1 MTTTPEFIKFVKHG
15 ARVLFLYEE
24 VGKLYDQLQLKFYSK
39 FKVMRKLRKI
49 YYSKYIDKKDRLY
62 NLCMELEKSTDK
74 IIYYHRFKGKIPTFD
89 NIINETETY
98 LCSIDKNRKPYC
110 EVNAVIWHEE

>member
-39 FKVMRKLRKI
+39 FKVMRKLRLFKI
-49 YYSKYIDKKDRLY
+49 Y
-62 NLCMELEKSTDK
+62 
-74 IIYYHRFKGKIPTFD
+74 
-89 NIINETETY
+89 
-98 LCSIDKNRKPYC
+98 
-110 EVNAVIWHEE
+110 